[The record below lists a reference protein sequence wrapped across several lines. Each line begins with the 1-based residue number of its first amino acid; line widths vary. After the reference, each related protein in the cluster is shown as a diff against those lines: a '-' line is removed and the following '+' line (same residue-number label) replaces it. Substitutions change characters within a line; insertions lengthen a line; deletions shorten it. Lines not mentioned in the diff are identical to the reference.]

1 MSYITTL
8 HYITADT
15 VCTDLDNIS
24 PAIVSAIIR
33 VEDLMSRMRDG
44 ITTRFKL
51 SQYFIPLRCEH
62 HFELENWRLKC
73 FFNFPLI
80 SSDYTGVLE
89 MVFYGTHNMTPYWK

>member
-1 MSYITTL
+1 MCIYSAGRAALLLCADNVVHYNITL

-62 HFELENWRLKC
+62 HFELENWGIKM
-73 FFNFPLI
+73 FFIL
-80 SSDYTGVLE
+80 SSHLL
-89 MVFYGTHNMTPYWK
+89 

>member
-1 MSYITTL
+1 MYHVYLHCRACCSVLCADITTL
-8 HYITADT
+8 HYTDT

-24 PAIVSAIIR
+24 LAIVSAIIR

-73 FFNFPLI
+73 FFQL
-80 SSDYTGVLE
+80 SSHLL
-89 MVFYGTHNMTPYWK
+89 

>member
-1 MSYITTL
+1 MYHVYLHCRACCSVLCADNVVYITTL
-8 HYITADT
+8 HYNITADT

-33 VEDLMSRMRDG
+33 VEDVMSRMRDG

-62 HFELENWRLKC
+62 HFELENWGIKM
-73 FFNFPLI
+73 FFLL
-80 SSDYTGVLE
+80 SSHLL
-89 MVFYGTHNMTPYWK
+89 